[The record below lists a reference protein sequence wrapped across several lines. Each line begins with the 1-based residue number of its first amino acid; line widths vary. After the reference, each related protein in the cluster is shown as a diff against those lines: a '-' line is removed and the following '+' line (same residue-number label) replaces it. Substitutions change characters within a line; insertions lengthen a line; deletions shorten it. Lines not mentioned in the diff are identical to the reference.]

1 VEDGI
6 TGKGEHTLQW
16 SFNFAPG
23 LDVELNEQDLT
34 LYVQKRG
41 QLLVTLY
48 LPEGGVN
55 FKLIG
60 GLYSKQ
66 YCLKERIQKL
76 HAVWKGKVSDRG
88 EIFQWRFELASPE
101 PVLKRGEYAAITES

>member
-1 VEDGI
+1 MEDVVI
-6 TGKGEHTLQW
+6 GKGEHTLEW

-23 LDVELNEQDLT
+23 LDIELNEQNHT
-34 LYVQKRG
+34 LCIQKSG

-48 LPEGGVN
+48 LPEGGLN

-66 YCLKERIQKL
+66 YCLKERIHKL
-76 HAVWKGKVSDRG
+76 YAVWKGKVSDRG
-88 EIFQWRFELASPE
+88 EIFQWRFEIASPE
-101 PVLKRGEYAAITES
+101 PVLKRGEYVAITES